1 MNNQFNE
8 VVIYMFCVVLT
19 FALALI
25 VNRMR
30 KPEQKDEIHILVMAS
45 VLWPITIF
53 IGFVS
58 LIVNY
63 CFIWGMRR

>member
-1 MNNQFNE
+1 MNNQFDE
-8 VVIYMFCVVLT
+8 VVIYMVCVVLT

-25 VNRMR
+25 VNRSR
-30 KPEQKDEIHILVMAS
+30 KPEHKDEIHILAIAS